1 MIKDK
6 RNWQIVRNVILSL
19 VTILIVVYVIYVL
32 GRAGFTQVKSVGA
45 VKMTV
50 YDSIDVNVYIVRSER
65 YIEYKGEGV
74 LSYTVSDGDKVS
86 KNENIA
92 NVFDNAGLSGKKQ
105 ELDELEK
112 KLASLEQLEKN
123 IGTFTQ
129 TPDEIDKTVN
139 DLLCRSNIDVAE
151 GNLTLAEENIQ
162 DVLYAINERQL
173 ITGKTSSYE
182 EKIKDIKERME
193 EIKSS
198 DKSVQKNK
206 SINAAVSGYF
216 SSHTDGYEKSF
227 DISKFSEL
235 MPGAL
240 EDDKIKQKDVPKN
253 AVGKIIDR
261 VYWYIVF
268 EVDQQDALRIKNA
281 PYLKVNI
288 PVVSNMNI
296 PVELECMNQPD
307 KSGNAIVV
315 MKGTY
320 MDERMANVRHEDIS
334 LVLDDFTGIYVPKT
348 AVHERM
354 LKYTSYDKDGKAKT
368 VEKNTVGVYVRMGS
382 EVTFRQIER
391 IYSGEDFV
399 ICDVSIDGED
409 LADNTKPLQLYDQII
424 TEGANLYDGK
434 IIQRSS

>member
-1 MIKDK
+1 MIKEK
-6 RNWQIVRNVILSL
+6 LNSQVIRKVVLSL
-19 VTILIVVYVIYVL
+19 ATLLIVVYVIYVF

-50 YDSIDVNVYIVRSER
+50 YDSIDVNAYIVRSER
-65 YIEYKGEGV
+65 YVEYKGEGV
-74 LSYTVSDGDKVS
+74 ISYTVSDGDKVS

-139 DLLCRSNIDVAE
+139 DLLCRSNIAISE
-151 GNLTLAEENIQ
+151 GNLSLAAENVQ

-173 ITGKTSSYE
+173 ITEKVSSYE
-182 EKIKDIKERME
+182 EKINEIKERIE
-193 EIKSS
+193 EIKNS
-198 DKSVQKNK
+198 DKSVRKNK
-206 SINAAVSGYF
+206 SVNAAVSGYF

-227 DISKFSEL
+227 DISKLSEL

-240 EDDKIKQKDVPKN
+240 TEENIKKKDVPQK

-261 VYWYIVF
+261 VYWYLVF

-307 KSGNAIVV
+307 KSGNALVV

-320 MDERMANVRHEDIS
+320 MDNQMANVRHEDIS
-334 LVLDDFTGIYVPKT
+334 LILDDFTGIYVPKT
-348 AVHERM
+348 AVHERT
-354 LKYTSYDKDGKAKT
+354 LKYTSYDDNDNAKT
-368 VEKNTVGVYVRMGS
+368 VEKSTVGVYVRMGS
-382 EVTFRQIER
+382 EVTFRQIDR

-399 ICDVSIDGED
+399 ICNVSIEEEK
-409 LADNTKPLQLYDQII
+409 LADNTKALQIYDRII

-434 IIQRSS
+434 SIQRSS

>member
-6 RNWQIVRNVILSL
+6 LNPQLIRKIVLSL
-19 VTILIVVYVIYVL
+19 ATLLIIVYVVYVF

-50 YDSIDVNVYIVRSER
+50 YDSIDVNAYIVRSES
-65 YIEYKGEGV
+65 YVEYKEDGV
-74 LSYTVSDGDKVS
+74 ISYTVSDGDKVS

-139 DLLCRSNIDVAE
+139 DLLCRSNIAISE
-151 GNLTLAEENIQ
+151 GNLSLAAENVQ
-162 DVLYAINERQL
+162 DILYAINERQL
-173 ITGKTSSYE
+173 ITEKVSGYE
-182 EKIKDIKERME
+182 EKISELKERIE
-193 EIKSS
+193 EIKNS
-198 DKSVQKNK
+198 DKSVRKNK
-206 SINAAVSGYF
+206 SVNAAVSGYF

-227 DISKFSEL
+227 DVSKLSEL

-240 EDDKIKQKDVPKN
+240 EEGKIKEKDIPKD

-268 EVDQQDALRIKNA
+268 EVDAQDALRIKNA

-307 KSGNAIVV
+307 KSGNALVV

-320 MDERMANVRHEDIS
+320 MDSRMANVRREDIS
-334 LVLDDFTGIYVPKT
+334 LILDDFTGIYVPKT
-348 AVHERM
+348 AVHEKM
-354 LKYTSYDKDGKAKT
+354 LQYTDYDENDNKVTA
-368 VEKNTVGVYVRMGS
+368 EKNTVGVYVRMGS
-382 EVTFRQIER
+382 EVTFRQIKR

-399 ICDVSIDGED
+399 ICDITVED
-409 LADNTKPLQLYDQII
+409 EELADNTKALQIYDQII

-434 IIQRSS
+434 IIQ

>member
-6 RNWQIVRNVILSL
+6 LNPQLIRKIVLSL
-19 VTILIVVYVIYVL
+19 ATLLIIVYVVYVF

-50 YDSIDVNVYIVRSER
+50 YDSIDVNAYIVRSES
-65 YIEYKGEGV
+65 YVEYKDDGV
-74 LSYTVSDGDKVS
+74 ISYTVSDGDKVS

-139 DLLCRSNIDVAE
+139 DLLCRSNIAISE
-151 GNLTLAEENIQ
+151 GNLSLAAENVQ
-162 DVLYAINERQL
+162 DILYAINERQL
-173 ITGKTSSYE
+173 ITEKVSGYE
-182 EKIKDIKERME
+182 EKISELKERIE
-193 EIKSS
+193 EIKNS
-198 DKSVQKNK
+198 DKSVRKNK
-206 SINAAVSGYF
+206 SVNAAVSGYF

-227 DISKFSEL
+227 DVSKLSEL

-240 EDDKIKQKDVPKN
+240 EEGKIKEKDIPKD

-268 EVDQQDALRIKNA
+268 EVDAQDALRIKNA

-307 KSGNAIVV
+307 KSGNALVV

-320 MDERMANVRHEDIS
+320 MDSRMANVRREDIS
-334 LVLDDFTGIYVPKT
+334 LILDDFTGIYVPKT
-348 AVHERM
+348 AVHEKM
-354 LKYTSYDKDGKAKT
+354 LQYTDYDENDNKVTA
-368 VEKNTVGVYVRMGS
+368 EKNTVGVYVRMGS
-382 EVTFRQIER
+382 EVTFRQIKR

-399 ICDVSIDGED
+399 ICDITVED
-409 LADNTKPLQLYDQII
+409 EELADNTKALQIYDQII

-434 IIQRSS
+434 IIQ

>member
-6 RNWQIVRNVILSL
+6 LNPQLIRKIVLSL
-19 VTILIVVYVIYVL
+19 ATLLIIVYVVYVF

-50 YDSIDVNVYIVRSER
+50 YDSIDVNAYIVRSES
-65 YIEYKGEGV
+65 YVEYKEDGV
-74 LSYTVSDGDKVS
+74 ISYTVSDGDKVS

-139 DLLCRSNIDVAE
+139 DLLCRSNIAISE
-151 GNLTLAEENIQ
+151 GNLSLAAENVQ
-162 DVLYAINERQL
+162 DILYAINERQL
-173 ITGKTSSYE
+173 ITEKVSGYE
-182 EKIKDIKERME
+182 EKISELKERIE
-193 EIKSS
+193 EIKNS
-198 DKSVQKNK
+198 DKSVRKNK
-206 SINAAVSGYF
+206 SVNAAVSGYF

-227 DISKFSEL
+227 DVSKLSEL

-240 EDDKIKQKDVPKN
+240 EEGKIKEKDIPKD

-268 EVDQQDALRIKNA
+268 EVDAQDALRIKNA

-307 KSGNAIVV
+307 KSGNALVV

-320 MDERMANVRHEDIS
+320 MDSRMANVRREDIS
-334 LVLDDFTGIYVPKT
+334 LILDDFTGIYVPKT
-348 AVHERM
+348 AVHEKM
-354 LKYTSYDKDGKAKT
+354 LQYTDYDENDNKVTA
-368 VEKNTVGVYVRMGS
+368 EKNTVGVYVRMGS
-382 EVTFRQIER
+382 EVTFRQIKQ

-399 ICDVSIDGED
+399 ICDITVED
-409 LADNTKPLQLYDQII
+409 EELADNTKALQIYDQII

-434 IIQRSS
+434 IIQ

>member
-50 YDSIDVNVYIVRSER
+50 YDSIDVNAYIVRSER

>member
-6 RNWQIVRNVILSL
+6 RNWQIVRNIILSL